1 MHDLKYLIVNVAQK
15 YTKYSN
21 FHAWPSFFTSKTSS
35 FPKNRQMPAPNLPL
49 RPTLSSQI
57 LGRHDLIR
65 ATPLAALEGFGR
77 ISIGATKPI
86 PTQELHHRLSHE

>member
-35 FPKNRQMPAPNLPL
+35 FPKNRQMPAPNLLL
-49 RPTLSSQI
+49 RPTPSSQI
-57 LGRHDLIR
+57 LGRHDLTR
-65 ATPLAALEGFGR
+65 ATPLTALAGFVCVL
-77 ISIGATKPI
+77 IGAAKPI